1 MLTFID
7 ISRAHLHSDLKR
19 AVYIRAPKEDKDCKE
34 GECWLL
40 RKAMYGLKDA
50 GSSFD
55 QKTEDIMARALSSK
69 HGAFSPCIYRVG
81 ELIIWRHGD
90 DFVTLGE
97 RGASRKFAEDFG
109 EHLIVKV
116 RGVLGP
122 SPEEGYI
129 SDIVVLNRIVRRIRQ
144 DVATEANI

>member
-19 AVYIRAPKEDKDCKE
+19 AVYIRAPKEDNDCKE

-40 RKAMYGLKDA
+40 RKATYGLKDA

-55 QKTEDIMARALSSK
+55 QKTEGIMVRVLGSK
-69 HGAFSPCIYRVG
+69 QGAFSPCIYRLG

-97 RGASRKFAEDFG
+97 RGASRKSAAYLG

-122 SPEEGYI
+122 SPEEGDI
-129 SDIVVLNRIVRRIRQ
+129 GDIVVLNRIARWIR
-144 DVATEANI
+144 